1 MTDPARAAAA
11 HAALSGN
18 PPLPTDGQVIREA
31 MSRLMP
37 IMVSDLAKR
46 WRTCPHRRCRREQ
59 CCIAPQRECM
69 AAPRLPLAS
78 IETTH
83 EWLAKRLREDLVEI
97 LLARVLGAAEESEEG
112 ATPAKARQPAK
123 AHIARG

>member
-1 MTDPARAAAA
+1 MTDPQRVDAA
-11 HAALSGN
+11 HDALAGN
-18 PPLPTDGQVIREA
+18 PPLPTDGQVVREA

-59 CCIAPQRECM
+59 CCLAPQRECM
-69 AAPRLPLAS
+69 AAPRAPLAN

-83 EWLAKRLREDLVEI
+83 AWLAKRLREELLDI
-97 LLARVLGAAEESEEG
+97 LLERALGADEEG
-112 ATPAKARQPAK
+112 D
-123 AHIARG
+123 AHGGAAHA

>member
-1 MTDPARAAAA
+1 MIDPQRAVAA
-11 HAALSGN
+11 HAALLDN
-18 PPLPTDGQVIREA
+18 PPLPTDGQVVREA

-37 IMVSDLAKR
+37 IIVSDLAKR
-46 WRTCPHRRCRREQ
+46 WRTCPFRRCRREQ

-83 EWLAKRLREDLVEI
+83 EWLAKRLREQLLDI
-97 LLARVLGAAEESEEG
+97 LLERVLGTNEADERPGDAG
-112 ATPAKARQPAK
+112 RA
-123 AHIARG
+123 